1 MRKLKVT
8 VLMLSLV
15 TVMAGAAV
23 APALGPIGEY
33 FSNADPLLIKLIV
46 TLPALF
52 IIFTSL
58 SFNAISSKLTS
69 KTIAVLGL
77 VLYII
82 GGCGAGFADNIYL
95 LLVFRGILGVG
106 VGLIMP
112 LSTGLIAYFFDKKEQ
127 PKLMGYSTA
136 MNNLGGIIAL
146 ALSGVLV
153 SLNWRYSFAIYL
165 LGLVIL
171 IMVIRVLPKEKKS
184 SAKSSFDMKSIRKIL
199 PYGIAMFLTMIVF
212 YAVPANFSMVATQ
225 ENLVPT
231 SFVGVLMSVQNITS
245 FIIGLVVS
253 VIISKLGRFA
263 KYFAPGTL
271 ALGFFSL
278 TFPGSIAA
286 AVLGLFLIG
295 VGLGIMVPLLFSQ
308 ISFHMDKE
316 KMTSAMSIMS
326 AMMYLGQFLSPILI
340 DGIQS
345 QLGLTGLQTPFYIA
359 MVLAV
364 VLLIVLIWVPIYNT
378 DRERK

>member
-33 FSNADPLLIKLIV
+33 FKDADPLLIKLIV

-77 VLYII
+77 VLYIV
-82 GGCGAGFADNIYL
+82 GGCGAGFVDSIYL
-95 LLVFRGILGVG
+95 LLVFRSILGIG

-212 YAVPANFSMVATQ
+212 YAVPANFSMVMTQ

-245 FIIGLVVS
+245 FIIGLAVS

-278 TFPGSIAA
+278 TFSGSIAA

-364 VLLIVLIWVPIYNT
+364 VLLVVLIWVPIYSSN
-378 DRERK
+378 RERK